1 MRAGDDEPTG
11 SGVAGDGGDDGHG
24 ERDEV
29 SNRGSEDGAM
39 RLEGETW
46 AQVRSKTF
54 EKGPG
59 LYSDIR
65 KKAKEFLQ
73 LLLLMEAERPSYMF
87 YEVEQDIW
95 MVRIQTSLLQLCY

>member
-65 KKAKEFLQ
+65 KKAKGISWVCEWGLTHSGV
-73 LLLLMEAERPSYMF
+73 LKTY
-87 YEVEQDIW
+87 
-95 MVRIQTSLLQLCY
+95 